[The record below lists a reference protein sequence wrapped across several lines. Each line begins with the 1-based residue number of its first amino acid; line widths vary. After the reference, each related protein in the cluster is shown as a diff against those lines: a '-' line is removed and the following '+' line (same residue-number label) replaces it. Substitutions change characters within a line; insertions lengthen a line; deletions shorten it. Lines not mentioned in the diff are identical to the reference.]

1 MLSGCYLLI
10 HGDAQEAVRHFDLAL
25 RGAEHIGFRAGQAMS
40 HLAGA
45 HARYALQEY
54 EDARRHL
61 KKARKIGRLIN
72 YRYVEFISLLT
83 EAYFAFDRNSD
94 KTGLSSLRKAMK
106 YGRKHGYKNTY
117 LIRPDIM
124 EQLCK
129 KALQAGRET
138 EYVQEILRLR
148 NMAAVEF
155 RGHHT

>member
-25 RGAEHIGFRAGQAMS
+25 RGAEHIGFRGAQAMS
-40 HLAGA
+40 HIASA

-94 KTGLSSLRKAMK
+94 QAGLRALKNAI
-106 YGRKHGYKNTY
+106 KNT
-117 LIRPDIM
+117 
-124 EQLCK
+124 K
-129 KALQAGRET
+129 
-138 EYVQEILRLR
+138 
-148 NMAAVEF
+148 
-155 RGHHT
+155 